1 MTPLIGWYNMS
12 KLAKQL
18 YEEMS
23 SFPIISPHGHVDAKL
38 LASNENWSDAVDLLI
53 RPDHYVTRMLYSQG
67 ISYEEL
73 EKPSIEVWRIFCANW
88 KLFAGTP
95 SSIWLSEIL
104 DSLFDI
110 ENLSEV
116 NPDKSF
122 SKINERLASPEFK
135 PLSLFK
141 KFNIE
146 VLATTDS
153 TNDDLMWHKTL
164 QSMSFEGRV
173 IPTFRPDDVT
183 DPARKDFKS
192 AIDKLGAT
200 SFSELLSKLRE
211 RRNYFKSLGAT
222 ATDHGIFSPQTLKM
236 SELDKERLFGDVLN
250 GQRFDE
256 YRAVMLFEFAK
267 MSADD
272 GLVMQLHP
280 GSYRNYDQDIFDTY
294 GADKGF
300 DIPTATT
307 YTNELRALLN
317 EVGKNPNFRMVLF
330 TLDEGTYSRELA
342 PLAGAYPSVRL
353 GPPWWFHD
361 SINGMRRWRYATIE
375 TAGFYNTVGFIDD
388 TRAFCSIPARHKI
401 ARKFDAKYLA
411 ELVDAKI
418 INKKTAF
425 ELAPQLSYKL
435 SKDFFRL

>member
-1 MTPLIGWYNMS
+1 MTLLIGWQNMS
-12 KLAKQL
+12 KLANQL

-23 SFPIISPHGHVDAKL
+23 AFPIISPHGHVDAKL

-73 EKPSIEVWRIFCANW
+73 KKPSIEVWRIFCANW

-110 ENLSEV
+110 EDLSEV

-164 QSMSFEGRV
+164 QSMRFEGRV

-267 MSADD
+267 MSAED

-330 TLDEGTYSRELA
+330 TLDESTYSRELA

-361 SINGMRRWRYATIE
+361 SINGMRRWRDATIE

>member
-1 MTPLIGWYNMS
+1 MTPLIGWLNMS

-23 SFPIISPHGHVDAKL
+23 TFPIISPHGHVDAKL

-73 EKPSIEVWRIFCANW
+73 KKPSIEVWRIFCANW

-110 ENLSEV
+110 EDLTEV

-236 SELDKERLFGDVLN
+236 SEVDKERLFGDVLN

-267 MSADD
+267 MSAED

-280 GSYRNYDQDIFDTY
+280 GSYRNYDQEIFDTY

-307 YTNELRALLN
+307 YTSELRALLN
-317 EVGKNPNFRMVLF
+317 EVGKNPNFRIVLF
-330 TLDEGTYSRELA
+330 TLDESTYSRELA

-361 SINGMRRWRYATIE
+361 SINGMRRWRDATIE